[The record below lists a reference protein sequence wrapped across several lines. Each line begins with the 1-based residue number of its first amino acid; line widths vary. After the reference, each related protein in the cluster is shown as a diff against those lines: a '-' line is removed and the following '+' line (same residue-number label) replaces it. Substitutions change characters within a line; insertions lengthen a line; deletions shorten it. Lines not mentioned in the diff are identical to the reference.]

1 MTFGVPYWEISEIII
16 LSLLRLQT
24 LVVSILRSLLF
35 LSYGPIILMRG
46 DVAAS
51 VRSPNRVYRAFRSHS
66 SDSRKREAERERD
79 VTKVRGGYMH
89 DGSIFQGSERAR
101 GIFWNSV
108 KSSGSR
114 DARGQGHELAMLS
127 FHQFWD

>member
-1 MTFGVPYWEISEIII
+1 
-16 LSLLRLQT
+16 
-24 LVVSILRSLLF
+24 
-35 LSYGPIILMRG
+35 MRG

-89 DGSIFQGSERAR
+89 DGSIFQGSGRAR
-101 GIFWNSV
+101 GIFSNSV
-108 KSSGSR
+108 KSFGCR
-114 DARGQGHELAMLS
+114 DAREQGYKIAMLS
-127 FHQFWD
+127 FHQFFWQKRKFESWSNNVRNHSSWT